1 MRVGVFYYSGTG
13 VTRGYAE
20 LLRDR
25 LAKDGVDAVCI
36 DVTPA
41 ESRGGDRGPIGYDA
55 VIFGFPVFADFP
67 PKSFSAWI
75 SSIEGRGVPAAAF
88 ATYGGRTSGY
98 ANYHATRLLRARGF
112 KVLLA
117 AEFLGKHTFNA
128 IGWNLAPDRPDS
140 SDLETAESFAS
151 LAAALF
157 SRPDARELL
166 LQKPFGYDAALA
178 ALESRPAPAER
189 KWSTP
194 FRVDSCS
201 LCGSCERDCPTAAMD
216 ARRGFADP
224 ALCEECLRC
233 LVNCPERAL
242 HAEDARFREFFPT
255 FMREYEMTEETVA
268 HKRSKIIRSA
278 WDAPS

>member
-25 LAKDGVDAVCI
+25 LAKDGVEAVCI

-41 ESRGGDRGPIGYDA
+41 ENRGDDRGTIGYDA

-67 PKSFSAWI
+67 PESLSTWI
-75 SSIEGRGVPAAAF
+75 GSIEGRGVPAAVF

-98 ANYHATRLLRARGF
+98 ANYHATRLLRSRGY

-117 AEFLGKHTFNA
+117 AEFLGRHTFNA
-128 IGWNLAPDRPDS
+128 IGWDLAPDRPDS
-140 SDLETAESFAS
+140 ADLETAESFAS
-151 LAAALF
+151 LAAAMF
-157 SRPDARELL
+157 SRRDARELL

-178 ALESRPAPAER
+178 AFEARPAPTER
-189 KWSTP
+189 RWSTP
-194 FRVDSCS
+194 FRTGACT
-201 LCGSCERDCPTAAMD
+201 LCGLCERNCPTRAMD
-216 ARRGFADP
+216 ARRGSADP

-242 HAEDARFREFFPT
+242 HAEDAKFREFFPT
-255 FMREYEMTEETVA
+255 FMKEYGMTEETVS
-268 HKRSKIIRSA
+268 HKRSRLIRSA
-278 WDAPS
+278 WDTPS